1 MCVCVS
7 KQRLKLFTPIC
18 AKISER
24 TSLSSDGALGAMCIS
39 ACSCPGSY
47 GMYRGEDS
55 HPMATG
61 KNPWENGD
69 ESPQKVRGS

>member
-1 MCVCVS
+1 MS

-47 GMYRGEDS
+47 GMHRGEDPRPWLPEKT
-55 HPMATG
+55 HKKMATKPPKREG
-61 KNPWENGD
+61 FII
-69 ESPQKVRGS
+69 S